1 MSEKSEFGDFQTPE
15 RLAKRAIALIAKLFD
30 DPDYVVEPTS
40 GIGGFLGA
48 AANYWNGTASYEGYE
63 INKQYVESSRL
74 RLAGRG
80 VEVHHRDFFTED
92 WVFNLS
98 KSGKPRVLVIGNP
111 PWVTNSDLG
120 QLGSSN
126 LPKKT
131 NFQGLRGFDARTG
144 KANFDIAEW
153 MLIRLIEAL
162 PPTGAIA
169 MLCKTMTARKVL
181 KHFWKTDGGRKDSH
195 LFNIDAKAEFDVSV
209 DACLFFTT
217 GKKISDRTAIV
228 YADLDFE
235 STQKR
240 IGLIDGDLV
249 SDIDRYE
256 AHRHLDGGSSI
267 YTWRSGIKHDA
278 SKVMEFTN
286 KDGRLINGYGNAVDI
301 EHEYVFPL
309 LKSSDLGNGRIA
321 IRKSV
326 LVTQRNTGD
335 DTSEIERKAPKTW
348 AYLMKHADALDGRKS
363 SIYQNRPRFCVF
375 GIGSYSFAPWKV
387 CISGL
392 YKKISF
398 ALVTPSDGR
407 PVMVDDTC
415 YSIACSNQKEAELL
429 YELLSSDEAAAFLNS
444 LIFSDS
450 KRPIT
455 VDVLRRLSI
464 VELARDLGRINE
476 LQEVCQSHTMD
487 DEEADTQMSLL
498 MEAKGKYRTMRSTEH
513 LPVSRSVLGRFAP
526 GTDRATGRRR

>member
-1 MSEKSEFGDFQTPE
+1 MSEKKEFGDFQTPE
-15 RLAKRAIALIAKLFD
+15 GLAIRAIALIAKLFEA
-30 DPDYVVEPTS
+30 PDYIVEPTS
-40 GIGGFLGA
+40 GIGAFLGA

-63 INKQYVESSRL
+63 INKQYVEVSRSRL
-74 RLAGRG
+74 SGRG

-92 WVFNLS
+92 WVLNLS
-98 KSGKPRVLVIGNP
+98 KSGKPRVLVVGNP

-120 QLGSSN
+120 QLGSCN

-195 LFNIDAKAEFDVSV
+195 LFHIDAKAEFDVSV

-217 GKKISDRTAIV
+217 GKRVSDRIATV
-228 YADLDFE
+228 HADLDFE
-235 STQKR
+235 SPKKR
-240 IGLIDGDLV
+240 FGFIDGDLV
-249 SDIDRYE
+249 ADLDCYMT
-256 AHRHLDGGSSI
+256 HRHLDGGSSI

-286 KDGRLINGYGNAVDI
+286 QDGVLINGYGNVVEI
-301 EHEYVFPL
+301 EKDYVFPL
-309 LKSSDLGNGRIA
+309 LKSSDLGNGRNA

-326 LVTQRNTGD
+326 LVTQRHTGD
-335 DTSEIERKAPKTW
+335 DTSEIKRRAPKTW
-348 AYLMKHADALDGRKS
+348 SYLMEHAETLDDRKS

-375 GIGSYSFAPWKV
+375 GVGSYSFAPWKV
-387 CISGL
+387 CVSGF
-392 YKKISF
+392 YKKILF
-398 ALVTPSDGR
+398 VLVAPSEGR

-415 YSIACSNQKEAELL
+415 YSIACSSKKEGEFL
-429 YELLSSDEAAAFLNS
+429 YELLSSEEATLFLNS

-455 VDVLRRLSI
+455 IDILRRLSI
-464 VELARDLGRINE
+464 VELAREVGRYDE
-476 LQEVCQSHTMD
+476 LQNLCQTYTK
-487 DEEADTQMSLL
+487 DEEGVATQMSLL
-498 MEAKGKYRTMRSTEH
+498 MEPKGNYRC
-513 LPVSRSVLGRFAP
+513 P
-526 GTDRATGRRR
+526 

>member
-1 MSEKSEFGDFQTPE
+1 MNEKKEFGDFQTPDS
-15 RLAKRAIALIAKLFD
+15 LAIRAIALIDKLFEN
-30 DPDYVVEPTS
+30 PDYVVEPTS

-48 AANYWNGTASYEGYE
+48 AANYWNRTASYEGYE
-63 INKQYVESSRL
+63 INNHYVEASRL
-74 RLAGRG
+74 RLAGLD

-92 WVFNLS
+92 WVSNLS
-98 KSGKPRVLVIGNP
+98 KSDKPRVLVIGNP

-131 NFQGLRGFDARTG
+131 NFQGLRGLDARTG

-162 PPTGAIA
+162 PSTGAIA

-181 KHFWKTDGGRKDSH
+181 KHFWKTEGGRKDSH
-195 LFNIDAKAEFDVSV
+195 LFKIDAKAEFDVSV

-217 GKKISDRTAIV
+217 GKKISDRAATVHA
-228 YADLDFE
+228 ALDFE
-235 STQKR
+235 SNQTR
-240 IGLIDGDLV
+240 IGFIDGDLV
-249 SDIDRYE
+249 SDIDSYE
-256 AHRHLDGGSSI
+256 AYRHLDGGSSI

-278 SKVMEFTN
+278 SKVMEFTKKN
-286 KDGRLINGYGNAVDI
+286 GRLINGYDNEADI
-301 EHEYVFPL
+301 EDDYVFPL

-326 LVTQRNTGD
+326 LVTQRHTGD
-335 DTSEIERKAPKTW
+335 NTSEIKRKAPKTW
-348 AYLMKHADALDGRKS
+348 AYLMEHADTLDARKS

-375 GIGSYSFAPWKV
+375 GIGSYSFSPWKV

-392 YKKISF
+392 YKRISF
-398 ALVTPSDGR
+398 VLVAPTDGR

-415 YSIACSNQKEAELL
+415 YSIPCSCKEEAELV
-429 YELLSSDEAAAFLNS
+429 YELLSSDVATAFLNS
-444 LIFSDS
+444 LIFTDS

-464 VELARDLGRINE
+464 VELARVLGRIDN
-476 LQEVCQSHTMD
+476 LQKICQSYSED
-487 DEEADTQMSLL
+487 DSGVDTQMSLL
-498 MEAKGKYRTMRSTEH
+498 MEQELKYRTMR
-513 LPVSRSVLGRFAP
+513 RS
-526 GTDRATGRRR
+526 

>member
-1 MSEKSEFGDFQTPE
+1 M
-15 RLAKRAIALIAKLFD
+15 RAVVLIAKLFD
-30 DPDYVVEPTS
+30 NPDYVVEPTS

-63 INKQYVESSRL
+63 INRKYVEASRH
-74 RLAGRG
+74 RLAGLG

-92 WVFNLS
+92 WVANLC
-98 KSGKPRVLVIGNP
+98 KSGKSRVLVIGNP
-111 PWVTNSDLG
+111 PWVTNSELG

-169 MLCKTMTARKVL
+169 MLCKTITARKVL
-181 KHFWKTDGGRKDSH
+181 KHFWKTDGGRKDSY

-217 GKKISDRTAIV
+217 GRKIAERTATV
-228 YADLDFE
+228 HADLDLK
-235 STQKR
+235 SAQKR
-240 IGLIDGDLV
+240 IGFIDGDLV
-249 SDIDRYE
+249 SDIDYYE
-256 AHRHLDGGSSI
+256 SHRNLDGGSSI
-267 YTWRSGIKHDA
+267 YTWRSGVKHDA

-286 KDGRLINGYGNAVDI
+286 NEGRLINGYGEAI
-301 EHEYVFPL
+301 EIEDDYLFPL
-309 LKSSDLGNGRIA
+309 LKSSDLGNGRMI

-326 LVTQRNTGD
+326 LVTQRHTSDNTA
-335 DTSEIERKAPKTW
+335 EIQQKAPKTW
-348 AYLMKHADALDGRKS
+348 AYLQKHANALDGRKS
-363 SIYQNRPRFCVF
+363 SIYNNRPRFCVF
-375 GIGSYSFAPWKV
+375 GIGPYSFAPWKV

-398 ALVTPSDGR
+398 VLVEPFQER

-415 YSIACSNQKEAELL
+415 YSIPCSTKEEAELL
-429 YELLSSDEAAAFLNS
+429 FDLLSSEQATAFLYS
-444 LIFSDS
+444 LIFTDS

-455 VDVLRRLSI
+455 IDVLRRLSI
-464 VELARDLGRINE
+464 VELARTLGRLDE
-476 LQEVCQSHTMD
+476 LQKLCQSYIESD
-487 DEEADTQMSLL
+487 SVDAQMSLL
-498 MEAKGKYRTMRSTEH
+498 MEPKQQYRI
-513 LPVSRSVLGRFAP
+513 
-526 GTDRATGRRR
+526 DRIIDSQ

>member
-1 MSEKSEFGDFQTPE
+1 MSEKKEFGDFQTPE
-15 RLAKRAIALIAKLFD
+15 DLAMRAIALIAKLFN

-40 GIGGFLGA
+40 GIGAFLGA
-48 AANYWNGTASYEGYE
+48 ASNYWNGTATYEGYE
-63 INKQYVESSRL
+63 INKQYVEASRR

-92 WVFNLS
+92 WILNLS
-98 KSGKPRVLVIGNP
+98 KSGKPRVLVVGNP

-195 LFNIDAKAEFDVSV
+195 LFLIDAKAEFDVSV

-217 GKKISDRTAIV
+217 GKMASDRTATV
-228 YADLDFE
+228 HASLDIE

-240 IGLIDGDLV
+240 FGFIDDDLV
-249 SDIDRYE
+249 SDIDSYE
-256 AHRHLDGGSSI
+256 THRHLDGGSSI

-286 KDGRLINGYGNAVDI
+286 QDGLLINGYGDVVDI
-301 EHEYVFPL
+301 EHDYIFPL

-326 LVTQRNTGD
+326 LVTQRHTGD
-335 DTSEIERKAPKTW
+335 DTSEIQRSVPKTW
-348 AYLMKHADALDGRKS
+348 TYLMKHAEALDGRKS

-375 GIGSYSFAPWKV
+375 GIGAYSFAPWKI

-398 ALVTPSDGR
+398 VLVAPSDGR

-415 YSIACSNQKEAELL
+415 YSIACSTQKEGELL
-429 YELLSSDEAAAFLNS
+429 YELLSSEVATGFLNS

-464 VELARDLGRINE
+464 VELARDLGRFDE
-476 LQEVCQSHTMD
+476 LKALCQSYTE
-487 DEEADTQMSLL
+487 DEDGAATQMSLL
-498 MEAKGKYRTMRSTEH
+498 MEQKGIYRTRRCTPR
-513 LPVSRSVLGRFAP
+513 LPASRSVLGRSAP
-526 GTDRATGRRR
+526 GTDRATGSLG

>member
-1 MSEKSEFGDFQTPE
+1 MSEKKEFGDFQTPE
-15 RLAKRAIALIAKLFD
+15 SLAMRAIALIAKLFD
-30 DPDYVVEPTS
+30 NPDYVVEPTS

-48 AANYWNGTASYEGYE
+48 AANYWNGTTTYEGYE
-63 INKQYVESSRL
+63 INKHYVEDSRL
-74 RLAGRG
+74 RLAGQG

-92 WVFNLS
+92 WVINLS

-217 GKKISDRTAIV
+217 GTKVSERTATV
-228 YADLDFE
+228 HADLDLL
-235 STQKR
+235 SAQKR
-240 IGLIDGDLV
+240 IGFIDGDLV
-249 SDIDRYE
+249 SDIDCYE
-256 AHRHLDGGSSI
+256 THRHLDGGSSI
-267 YTWRSGIKHDA
+267 YTWRSGIKHDV
-278 SKVMEFTN
+278 SKVMEFAM
-286 KDGRLINGYGNAVDI
+286 KDGRLINGYGHFVDI
-301 EHEYVFPL
+301 EDDYVFPL
-309 LKSSDLGNGRIA
+309 LKSSDLGNGRVA

-326 LVTQRNTGD
+326 LVTQRHTGD
-335 DTSEIERKAPKTW
+335 DTSEIETRAPKTW
-348 AYLMKHADALDGRKS
+348 AYLMDHADALDGRKS

-387 CISGL
+387 CVSGL
-392 YKKISF
+392 YKKIAF
-398 ALVTPSDGR
+398 LLVEPSEGR

-415 YSIACSNQKEAELL
+415 YSIPCTSKEEAVLL
-429 YELLSSDEAAAFLNS
+429 YELLSSDEATAFLNS

-464 VELARDLGRINE
+464 VELARELGRIDE
-476 LQEVCQSHTMD
+476 LQKVCQLYTNNDSGT
-487 DEEADTQMSLL
+487 DTQMSLL
-498 MEAKGKYRTMRSTEH
+498 MEPEKKYRTRRCSQ
-513 LPVSRSVLGRFAP
+513 
-526 GTDRATGRRR
+526 RATARD

>member
-1 MSEKSEFGDFQTPE
+1 MSEKKEYGDFQTPE
-15 RLAKRAIALIAKLFD
+15 SLAMRAVALIARLFD
-30 DPDYVVEPTS
+30 NPDYVVDPTS
-40 GIGGFLGA
+40 GIGNFLFA
-48 AANYWNGTASYEGYE
+48 AANYWNGTAIYEGYE
-63 INKQYVESSRL
+63 INKHHVETSRL
-74 RLAGRG
+74 RLADLG

-131 NFQGLRGFDARTG
+131 NFQGLRGFDAQTG

-162 PPTGAIA
+162 PATGAIA

-181 KHFWKTDGGRKDSH
+181 KHFWRTDGGRKDSY

-217 GKKISDRTAIV
+217 GKKISERTATV
-228 YADLDFE
+228 YAELDLK
-235 STQKR
+235 SAQKR
-240 IGLIDGDLV
+240 IGFIDGVLV
-249 SDIDRYE
+249 SDIDCYE
-256 AHRHLDGGSSI
+256 THRHLDGGSSI

-286 KDGRLINGYGNAVDI
+286 ENGRLINGYGNVVDI
-301 EHEYVFPL
+301 EHNFVFPL

-326 LVTQRNTGD
+326 LVTQKHTGD

-348 AYLMKHADALDGRKS
+348 AYLMAHADALDERKS
-363 SIYQNRPRFCVF
+363 SIYKNRPRFSVF

-398 ALVTPSDGR
+398 VLVGPSEGR

-415 YSIACSNQKEAELL
+415 YSISCASKEEASLL
-429 YELLSSDEAAAFLNS
+429 YSLLSSDEATAFLNS
-444 LIFSDS
+444 LIFSDA

-455 VDVLRRLSI
+455 IDVLRRLSI
-464 VELARDLGRINE
+464 VELARE
-476 LQEVCQSHTMD
+476 
-487 DEEADTQMSLL
+487 
-498 MEAKGKYRTMRSTEH
+498 
-513 LPVSRSVLGRFAP
+513 LGRFDELQRVLVQRQLEKS
-526 GTDRATGRRR
+526 G

>member
-1 MSEKSEFGDFQTPE
+1 MSEKKEFGDFQTPE
-15 RLAKRAIALIAKLFD
+15 SLATRAVALVAKLFD

-40 GIGGFLGA
+40 GVGGFLGA
-48 AANYWNGTASYEGYE
+48 AANFWNGTATYEGYE
-63 INKQYVESSRL
+63 INRQYVETSRA
-74 RLAGRG
+74 RLAGFG
-80 VEVHHRDFFTED
+80 VKVHHRDFFAED
-92 WVFNLS
+92 WVSNLS

-195 LFNIDAKAEFDVSV
+195 LFYIDAKAEFDVSV

-217 GKKISDRTAIV
+217 GKKISDRTAAV
-228 YADLDFE
+228 HADLDTE
-235 STQKR
+235 SAQTR
-240 IGLIDGDLV
+240 IGFIDGDLV
-249 SDIDRYE
+249 SDIDCYQ
-256 AHRHLDGGSSI
+256 AHRNLDGGSSF
-267 YTWRSGIKHDA
+267 YTWRSGVKHDA

-286 KDGRLINGYGNAVDI
+286 KNGRLINGYGTEVDI
-301 EHEYVFPL
+301 EDEYVFPL

-335 DTSEIERKAPKTW
+335 DTSVIEQKAPKTW
-348 AYLMKHADALDGRKS
+348 AYLMEHADALDGRKS
-363 SIYQNRPRFCVF
+363 SIYKNRPRFCVF
-375 GIGSYSFAPWKV
+375 GIGPYSFAPWKV

-398 ALVTPSDGR
+398 VLVAPSNGR

-415 YSIACSNQKEAELL
+415 YSIPCYTEMEAELI
-429 YELLSSDEAAAFLNS
+429 YNLLSSEQATAFLSS
-444 LIFSDS
+444 LIFLDS

-464 VELARDLGRINE
+464 VELARDLGRLDEI
-476 LQEVCQSHTMD
+476 QEVCQSESS
-487 DEEADTQMSLL
+487 DEVGTDTQMSLL
-498 MEAKGKYRTMRSTEH
+498 MEPKIKYRTRRCSQ
-513 LPVSRSVLGRFAP
+513 
-526 GTDRATGRRR
+526 RATARD

>member
-1 MSEKSEFGDFQTPE
+1 MSEKKEFGDFQTPE
-15 RLAKRAIALIAKLFD
+15 SLAMRAVALIAKLFGN
-30 DPDYVVEPTS
+30 PDYVVEPTS

-48 AANYWNGTASYEGYE
+48 AANYWNGTTTYEGYE
-63 INKQYVESSRL
+63 INKQYVETSRR
-74 RLAGRG
+74 RLAHLG
-80 VEVHHRDFFTED
+80 VEVHHRDFFNED

-181 KHFWKTDGGRKDSH
+181 KHFWRTDGGRKDSY

-217 GKKISDRTAIV
+217 GIKITERKATV
-228 YADLDFE
+228 HADLDLK
-235 STQKR
+235 SAKKR
-240 IGLIDGDLV
+240 IGFIDGDLV
-249 SDIDRYE
+249 SDIDCYE
-256 AHRHLDGGSSI
+256 THRHLDGGSSI

-278 SKVMEFTN
+278 SKVMEFTVEA
-286 KDGRLINGYGNAVDI
+286 GRLINGYGKALDI
-301 EHEYVFPL
+301 EHDFVFPL

-326 LVTQRNTGD
+326 LVTQRHTGD
-335 DTSEIERKAPKTW
+335 DTSEIKSKAPKTW
-348 AYLMKHADALDGRKS
+348 AYLMAHADALDGRKS

-398 ALVTPSDGR
+398 VLVGPSEGR

-415 YSIACSNQKEAELL
+415 YSIPCATKEEASLL
-429 YELLSSDEAAAFLNS
+429 YELLSSDEATAFLNS

-464 VELARDLGRINE
+464 VELARVLRRLDE
-476 LQEVCQSHTMD
+476 LQRTCQLYMNNDNSTT
-487 DEEADTQMSLL
+487 TQMSLL
-498 MEAKGKYRTMRSTEH
+498 MEPKMKYR
-513 LPVSRSVLGRFAP
+513 A
-526 GTDRATGRRR
+526 RRRS